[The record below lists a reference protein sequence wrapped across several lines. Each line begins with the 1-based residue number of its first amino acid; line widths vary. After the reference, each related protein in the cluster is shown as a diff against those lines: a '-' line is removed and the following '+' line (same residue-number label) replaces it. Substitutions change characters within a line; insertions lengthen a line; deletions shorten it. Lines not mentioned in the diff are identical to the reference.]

1 MNIINFKKNLTVL
14 VLCGGKG
21 LRLRPLTKDLPKPL
35 IKIKKKS
42 ILENIIN
49 HFLKFKVNDL
59 IIATGYKHK
68 VIDRFIKKR
77 FSNKKIKTLY
87 TGLNSDIVERIK
99 KASKYSRKYL
109 LVCYGDTIIDI
120 NLNQYIKFYL
130 KNFKKIVVASY
141 QLESSFGV
149 FDIKKKDIITNF
161 QEKPLLDIW
170 FNVGYIFFSSRNFKF
185 FDKFK
190 KFQDL
195 IKFLSKKNYMK
206 TFKHYGNHITVNTLA
221 ELEKAKKISNK
232 IIK

>member
-1 MNIINFKKNLTVL
+1 M
-14 VLCGGKG
+14 
-21 LRLRPLTKDLPKPL
+21 
-35 IKIKKKS
+35 
-42 ILENIIN
+42 
-49 HFLKFKVNDL
+49 
-59 IIATGYKHK
+59 
-68 VIDRFIKKR
+68 
-77 FSNKKIKTLY
+77 
-87 TGLNSDIVERIK
+87 
-99 KASKYSRKYL
+99 
-109 LVCYGDTIIDI
+109 
-120 NLNQYIKFYL
+120 NQYIKFYL